1 MTTPVVTF
9 FNNKGGVGKTTL
21 VYHLAWMLH
30 ELGVR
35 VVALDLDPQANLT
48 ASFLD
53 DEVVEKLWGADRR
66 LSVYGALEPLFGGT
80 GGIAD
85 PNIEE
90 IAPNLGLVPGDVQL
104 SGTEQELSLAW
115 ATSLGR
121 GISAVRAFGV
131 TTSFWTLAQR
141 AAAQAEAEIVLV
153 DVGPN
158 LGAVNRA
165 VMIASDHVVVPLAP
179 DLYSLQGL
187 RNLGPTLADWRQEWA
202 SHLASKPSGD
212 LAAPSGEMNPRG
224 YVVLQH
230 GTRVDRVV
238 GAYDRWLRQVPGE
251 YRRSVLR
258 RPPDDAVLPAEDPYC
273 IGLLKHYHSLAPLAQ
288 EARKPIFLLRSA
300 DGAIG
305 AHQQAVRDAYGHF
318 ESLTKRVLDVVGIGR
333 ALGRTSGWLRPSAER
348 IPLIGCPAGQ
358 PDGYMCTRH
367 A

>member
-21 VYHLAWMLH
+21 VYHLAWMLR
-30 ELGVR
+30 ELGLS
-35 VVALDLDPQANLT
+35 VVAVDLDPQANLT

-53 DEVVEKLWGADRR
+53 DDIVEELWSQPSR

-85 PNIEE
+85 PYVEE
-90 IAPNLGLVPGDVQL
+90 IAPNLALVPGDVLL

-115 ATSLGR
+115 ATSLGG

-131 TTSFWTLAQR
+131 TTAFSTLVQR
-141 AAAQAEAEIVLV
+141 AAAQTEARVVLV

-158 LGAVNRA
+158 LGAINRA
-165 VMIASDHVVVPLAP
+165 VMIASDHVVIPLAP

-187 RNLGPTLADWRQEWA
+187 RNLGPTLAVWREDWA
-202 SHLASKPSGD
+202 SHVERKPD
-212 LAAPSGEMNPRG
+212 PKREAPAGEMRPRG

-251 YRRSVLR
+251 YRK
-258 RPPDDAVLPAEDPYC
+258 AVLVEPADDPPLAAADEYC
-273 IGLLKHYHSLAPLAQ
+273 LGLIKNYHSLAPMAQ
-288 EARKPIFLLRSA
+288 EARRPMFLLRSA

-305 AHQQAVRDAYGHF
+305 AHQQAVHAAYSHF
-318 ESLTKRVLDVVGIGR
+318 EALATRLLGVIGI
-333 ALGRTSGWLRPSAER
+333 SA
-348 IPLIGCPAGQ
+348 PA
-358 PDGYMCTRH
+358 
-367 A
+367 

>member
-21 VYHLAWMLH
+21 VYHLAWMLR
-30 ELGVR
+30 ELGIR

-53 DEVVEKLWGADRR
+53 DERVEKLWGDDKR
-66 LSVYGALEPLFGGT
+66 LSAFGALAPLFGGT
-80 GGIAD
+80 GAITD
-85 PNIEE
+85 PHVEE
-90 IAPNLGLVPGDVQL
+90 IAPDLGLVPGDL
-104 SGTEQELSLAW
+104 LLTGTEQELSLAW

-131 TTSFWTLAQR
+131 TTAFWTLAQR
-141 AAAQAEAEIVLV
+141 AAQQTEARVVLV

-158 LGAVNRA
+158 LGAINRA

-187 RNLGPTLADWRQEWA
+187 RNLGPTLEDWRQDWA
-202 SHLASKPSGD
+202 NHVASKPAAG
-212 LAAPSGEMNPRG
+212 LAAPAGQMVPRG

-238 GAYDRWLRQVPGE
+238 GAYDRWLRLVPGE

-258 RPPDDAVLPAEDPYC
+258 DQSGESPVAAEDPYC
-273 IGLLKHYHSLAPLAQ
+273 LGLLKHYHSLAPLAQ

-305 AHQQAVRDAYGHF
+305 APQCAVHDTYGHF
-318 ESLTKRVLDVVGIGR
+318 ETLARRVLRAVGI
-333 ALGRTSGWLRPSAER
+333 AS
-348 IPLIGCPAGQ
+348 
-358 PDGYMCTRH
+358 
-367 A
+367 